1 VFPFVLKAALTGK
14 FMANAHGTFSTW
26 WQQEKLMRSFDNF
39 PFSLVACSSSSTTAS
54 IDKTQQLQQQKFQT
68 WLLHNAA
75 AEEFHPI
82 KRGTDDATP
91 LLGADSNSMKLLSWQ
106 WRPSRAETMAAELS
120 EQQNSG
126 RKAVLNVVQ
135 LVLSKCSTQTSKI
148 HLSFIAIAAKKI
160 LFALVSMSSL

>member
-1 VFPFVLKAALTGK
+1 LLANGHVFPFVLKAALTGK

-82 KRGTDDATP
+82 K
-91 LLGADSNSMKLLSWQ
+91 GAQM
-106 WRPSRAETMAAELS
+106 
-120 EQQNSG
+120 
-126 RKAVLNVVQ
+126 VQ
-135 LVLSKCSTQTSKI
+135 LLCLELTQTQ
-148 HLSFIAIAAKKI
+148 
-160 LFALVSMSSL
+160 